1 MILEL
6 ILNMFVYKR
15 VFFEKNM
22 VCIYEVF
29 FFLIKEIGKV
39 NKLNKLLDLC
49 EILECDV

>member
-29 FFLIKEIGKV
+29 FLIKEIGKV